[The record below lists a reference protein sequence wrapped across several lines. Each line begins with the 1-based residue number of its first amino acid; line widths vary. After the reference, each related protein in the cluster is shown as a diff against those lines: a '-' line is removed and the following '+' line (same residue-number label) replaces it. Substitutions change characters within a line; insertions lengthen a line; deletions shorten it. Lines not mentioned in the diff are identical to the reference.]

1 MVSHEPSVRFPISIA
16 ADHAAPAVID
26 LDFDARW
33 ATWVSRGRVHDER
46 VRRNLFVWAGVL
58 ATGAAVVYA
67 FLG

>member
-1 MVSHEPSVRFPISIA
+1 MVSHEPSVRFPVST

-33 ATWVSRGRVHDER
+33 AAWVSRGRVHEDR

-58 ATGAAVVYA
+58 ATGAAIVYA
-67 FLG
+67 FLR